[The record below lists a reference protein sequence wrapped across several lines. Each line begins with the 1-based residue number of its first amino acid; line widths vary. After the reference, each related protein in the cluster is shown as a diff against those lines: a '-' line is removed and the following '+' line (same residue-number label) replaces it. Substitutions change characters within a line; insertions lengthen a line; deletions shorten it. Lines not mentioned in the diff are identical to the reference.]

1 MQYSLNKEILVII
14 SNSRVEYTTLF
25 YCCEVAHKRSL
36 ASSYNE
42 QHISRS
48 SINMCTLDDVC
59 VCERPLPPRIN
70 MCTLDDVC
78 VCERPL
84 PRRNR
89 RSWVLN
95 VFVLM
100 LTLTLIILIDFQGH
114 ITLYIHVTLRA
125 MSLRTWISRFNLTAL
140 WRQIESFKE
149 RLN

>member
-1 MQYSLNKEILVII
+1 M
-14 SNSRVEYTTLF
+14 YTTLF

-42 QHISRS
+42 QHISRC

-89 RSWVLN
+89 RS
-95 VFVLM
+95 
-100 LTLTLIILIDFQGH
+100 
-114 ITLYIHVTLRA
+114 
-125 MSLRTWISRFNLTAL
+125 
-140 WRQIESFKE
+140 
-149 RLN
+149 

>member
-1 MQYSLNKEILVII
+1 MAVQRDIKAKQRLSRLWSFGVVVPEMQYSLNKEILVII

-84 PRRNR
+84 PPRINMCTLDDVCVCERPLPRRNR
-89 RSWVLN
+89 RS
-95 VFVLM
+95 
-100 LTLTLIILIDFQGH
+100 
-114 ITLYIHVTLRA
+114 
-125 MSLRTWISRFNLTAL
+125 
-140 WRQIESFKE
+140 
-149 RLN
+149 